1 MLVSMTGHWH
11 QMVINAIFLLVG
23 KTLMSFQFQVRIDLL
38 RGKGPLNTLTAN
50 ITKWSNTF
58 KQFAISLLTD
68 CLSVSDHFVGLIL
81 EGLNDGLSLK
91 KVAFEMSSSK
101 ICLDLCKIPLKIR
114 TTEYNFFQSCRL
126 FTCRC
131 RTPTRSF
138 FRKF

>member
-1 MLVSMTGHWH
+1 MLVSMMDIGIKW
-11 QMVINAIFLLVG
+11 LLIQYFYLLG
-23 KTLMSFQFQVRIDLL
+23 KRSWDFQFQVRIDLL

-91 KVAFEMSSSK
+91 KVAFETSSSK